1 MIYIASLLTGLII
14 GISFSLLKLPVPVP
28 EAFAG
33 ILAIIGM
40 WLGFALVNY
49 LK

>member
-1 MIYIASLLTGLII
+1 MTTIFSLLVGIAI
-14 GISFSLLKLPVPVP
+14 GVIFGLLKLPVPVP
-28 EAFAG
+28 EALAG
-33 ILAIIGM
+33 LLGIVGM

>member
-1 MIYIASLLTGLII
+1 MTYILSILTGLII
-14 GISFSLLKLPVPVP
+14 GISFSLLKLPVLVP

-40 WLGFALVNY
+40 WLGYALVNII
-49 LK
+49 K